1 MQTLKAAIA
10 AVIATAG
17 MAVSQA
23 SFAQATSDTSF
34 GYLGISA
41 GQADIG
47 REAAI
52 PIFIDSGTVDGKDMG
67 FKLFG
72 GYMLNR
78 YFGGELAWMSLR
90 GVNYAGS
97 IAGLPVTNGEID
109 VNGFNLSA
117 VLRLPVGPLSVF
129 GKAGWFLWDS
139 EVSDITNTIPLA
151 GSFDGTDFS
160 FGVGVSV
167 GFTRNLGV
175 RAEWERTKILN
186 ADTDFVSVGLTYRF

>member
-1 MQTLKAAIA
+1 MLTKNTLMAALLA
-10 AVIATAG
+10 AGLAA
-17 MAVSQA
+17 SQA
-23 SFAQATSDTSF
+23 SFAQATTDTSF
-34 GYLGISA
+34 GYLGISG

-52 PIFIDSGTVDGKDMG
+52 PTFIDSGTVDGKDMG

-72 GYMLNR
+72 GYMLNS
-78 YFGGELAWMSLR
+78 YFGGELAWLSLR
-90 GVNYAGS
+90 GVNYAGTF
-97 IAGLPVTNGEID
+97 AGAPVTNGEID

-139 EVSDITNTIPLA
+139 EVSDITGGAPFA

-160 FGVGVSV
+160 FGVGVSMS
-167 GFTRNLGV
+167 FTRNLAV
-175 RAEWERTKILN
+175 RAEWERFKILN